1 MKNKIIK
8 MPKIHNMLYMG
19 LLIMII
25 KVYANAS
32 SILIYNDN
40 VDTLLSVVGIGCLAL
55 HCLTKKYNIKT
66 IIIYTIFVLLGLI
79 SIIKMGN
86 YNIFITVVTCL
97 AIREEPINKIINFIF
112 KYECLFFVTHL
123 IYALLRM
130 VIINDSYAQVID
142 GVVRY
147 DMGFGHPNRFS
158 ILLFNLLIMWIW
170 LNFDRLQ
177 MLNIIIIL
185 AISLVSYMVT
195 KTRTNEIALLI
206 MLGLLSLYIYI
217 PRALSRLFKIVS
229 KYIVVI
235 LAGISMVASIL
246 YVNGG
251 ELFKVIDV
259 IFSGRIRLG
268 AYAYKNFGLTLLGR
282 NLSNVVVKYDDIFR
296 LNQFTFDN
304 IYTDLC
310 MQQGIIWLVTII
322 LLFYK
327 LNQLNNDKINFA
339 IIAWAIYGIT
349 EVHGLNVYMLFPILL
364 VSELFDKKQNIEK
377 YVITKSNK
385 LGENNDE
392 KNLHIWL

>member
-1 MKNKIIK
+1 
-8 MPKIHNMLYMG
+8 
-19 LLIMII
+19 
-25 KVYANAS
+25 
-32 SILIYNDN
+32 
-40 VDTLLSVVGIGCLAL
+40 
-55 HCLTKKYNIKT
+55 
-66 IIIYTIFVLLGLI
+66 
-79 SIIKMGN
+79 
-86 YNIFITVVTCL
+86 
-97 AIREEPINKIINFIF
+97 
-112 KYECLFFVTHL
+112 
-123 IYALLRM
+123 
-130 VIINDSYAQVID
+130 
-142 GVVRY
+142 
-147 DMGFGHPNRFS
+147 
-158 ILLFNLLIMWIW
+158 
-170 LNFDRLQ
+170 
-177 MLNIIIIL
+177 
-185 AISLVSYMVT
+185 MVT

-235 LAGISMVASIL
+235 LAGISMAASIL

-296 LNQFTFDN
+296 LKQFTFDN

-349 EVHGLNVYMLFPILL
+349 EVHGLNVYMLFPIL
-364 VSELFDKKQNIEK
+364 
-377 YVITKSNK
+377 
-385 LGENNDE
+385 
-392 KNLHIWL
+392 